1 MSDMNAVIQ
10 PKSDQLNADD
20 LIGGP
25 RTITITRVELTP
37 GTEQPVSVFF
47 EGDGGKPYKSCKSM
61 SRVMVYVWGNESASY
76 AGKSMTLW
84 RDPDVTWGGM
94 AVGGIRISH
103 MSGITEPIVM
113 ALTATK
119 KNKKPYRV
127 LPLVVQAK
135 PAPEPDK
142 ATTAANALRDRFAAV
157 VTAQDYYTILDD
169 EKTASQLQWLKEK
182 RTELFAIVNAARAA
196 ASERMTD
203 APAAD
208 ATAQDGGM
216 PE

>member
-1 MSDMNAVIQ
+1 MSDMNSVIQ

-61 SRVMVYVWGNESASY
+61 SRVMVYVWGNDSQSY
-76 AGKSMTLW
+76 TGKSMTIW

-103 MSGITEPIVM
+103 MSGITEPTVL

-119 KNKKPYRV
+119 KARKPYRV
-127 LPLVVQAK
+127 LPLVIEQK
-135 PAPEPDK
+135 APEP
-142 ATTAANALRDRFAAV
+142 TEPPRRTARQFLDALEAELRECQAWDALTAIIARDDVRK
-157 VTAQDYYTILDD
+157 AQDAFSNGAAERLHDMI
-169 EKTASQLQWLKEK
+169 E
-182 RTELFAIVNAARAA
+182 AAR
-196 ASERMTD
+196 ERL
-203 APAAD
+203 AVAAD
-208 ATAQDGGM
+208 GEMAG
-216 PE
+216 